1 MSTRLTPRRALLAV
15 TAAAAAAV
23 VLPAGPSAA
32 QEHEDGTSAE
42 TAAMM
47 EAYRKAA
54 TPGEAHEALA
64 RTAGT
69 WTATVR
75 YWMEPGGEPSEMEG
89 SVEIEP
95 VMDGR
100 FIREKVTSEWMG
112 APFHGVSI
120 VGYNNTTGEVEG
132 VWYDNHST
140 MLYTSRGTLSD
151 AGDEITLRSKYRDP
165 VSGTWIEGRSVRR
178 ITGDRMTETAWET
191 RDGAE
196 HKTMEIVYVRDGS

>member
-1 MSTRLTPRRALLAV
+1 MSTRLTLRRALFAV
-15 TAAAAAAV
+15 TAAAVTAA
-23 VLPAGPSAA
+23 VLPAASAA
-32 QEHEDGTSAE
+32 QEHEDASSAE

-47 EAYRKAA
+47 EAYEKAG

-89 SVEIEP
+89 SVKITP
-95 VMDGR
+95 VMGGR

-140 MLYTSRGTLSD
+140 MLYTSRGTISD
-151 AGDEITLRSKYRDP
+151 AGDEITLRSRYRDP
-165 VSGTWIEGRSVRR
+165 VSGTWIEGRSVRT

-196 HKTMEIVYVRDGS
+196 HKTMEIVYVRHGS